1 MDKLSWR
8 VDLIYTIGGIT
19 MKNRKNSNS
28 KVNTD
33 PSSSNYAKSVRN
45 KSLENTPYGE
55 DEPSTKTDYK

>member
-1 MDKLSWR
+1 
-8 VDLIYTIGGIT
+8 

-55 DEPSTKTDYK
+55 DEPPTKTDYK